1 MPESATGV
9 ALNTIEVR
17 FTGGMLALNRLLM
30 TLQNKRM
37 PVAGFTL
44 VTDSDGMRA
53 TILLDCSPE
62 SALRYT
68 ALISALEDVREAG
81 PAETM
86 EIALIETSRDWREL
100 AEQSAVEAHE
110 DDGTVLA
117 SGEPEKVGA
126 FLAALGAED
135 AVRVGPV
142 ARPEARG
149 GASSPRRIHSPRQRW
164 SSPAG
169 RPLLLWTSSSSPRR
183 ARRSRRSLTPSGSG
197 RGRGPGCRIPEPR
210 LSWS

>member
-1 MPESATGV
+1 VPESATGV
-9 ALNTIEVR
+9 ALTIIEVR

-44 VTDSDGMRA
+44 GSDTDGMRA
-53 TILLDCSPE
+53 TILLDCPSE

-81 PAETM
+81 PAETI
-86 EIALIETSRDWREL
+86 EIALIETSRDWRKL
-100 AEQSAVEAHE
+100 AEQSGVEAHE
-110 DDGTVLA
+110 EDGTVVA
-117 SGEPEKVGA
+117 SGEPEKVET
-126 FLAALGAED
+126 FLAALGDGVED

-149 GASSPRRIHSPRQRW
+149 GA
-164 SSPAG
+164 
-169 RPLLLWTSSSSPRR
+169 
-183 ARRSRRSLTPSGSG
+183 
-197 RGRGPGCRIPEPR
+197 
-210 LSWS
+210 

>member
-44 VTDSDGMRA
+44 GSDNDGMRA
-53 TILLDCSPE
+53 TILLDCQPE

-81 PAETM
+81 PAETI
-86 EIALIETSRDWREL
+86 EVALIETSRDWREP
-100 AEQSAVEAHE
+100 AERSGIEAHE
-110 DDGTVLA
+110 DDGTVVA
-117 SGEPEKVGA
+117 SGEPEKVDA
-126 FLAALGAED
+126 FLAAWRGRED
-135 AVRVGPV
+135 MVRVGPV
-142 ARPEARG
+142 ARPEAG
-149 GASSPRRIHSPRQRW
+149 EESRW
-164 SSPAG
+164 HG
-169 RPLLLWTSSSSPRR
+169 YT
-183 ARRSRRSLTPSGSG
+183 ARET
-197 RGRGPGCRIPEPR
+197 
-210 LSWS
+210 